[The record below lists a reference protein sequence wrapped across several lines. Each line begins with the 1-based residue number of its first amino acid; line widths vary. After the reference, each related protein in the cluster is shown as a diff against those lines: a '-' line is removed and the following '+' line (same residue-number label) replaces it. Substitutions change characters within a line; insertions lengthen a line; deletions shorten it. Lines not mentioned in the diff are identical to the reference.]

1 MSKIQDYNTRLENN
15 NTNLNEI
22 LNAINTLPTLKLQD
36 ITVTPATIKQTIQ
49 ADNSYSGLGI
59 VNVEA
64 IPSSYVEPTGE
75 LEITSNGT
83 YDVTEVKNIIAN
95 VHEPSPYAPRHISFY
110 YYRGTDLS
118 QETATLDTSNV
129 TSMYYMFGACTQLT
143 TLNINHFDTS
153 NVTDMQYTFTN
164 ATKLTSLDL
173 NNWDTSKVTTFYST
187 FGSCTS
193 LASVNVKNWNVSNAG
208 SFYRTFMGCGQLT
221 ELDLSGW
228 VTTKATNMQE
238 MFQNCWGLTK
248 LDIRNFDFT
257 KVTSYRNMFGL
268 SNDCLI
274 IVKDDT
280 AKSWITSKFTN
291 LTNVKTVAEL

>member
-1 MSKIQDYNTRLENN
+1 MSIQDYNTRLENN

-22 LNAINTLPTLKLQD
+22 LNTINNLPTLKLQD
-36 ITVTPATIKQTIQ
+36 KSVTPTKEKQTIK
-49 ADNSYSGLGI
+49 ADETYNGLGS
-59 VNVEA
+59 VSVEA
-64 IPSSYVEPTGE
+64 IPSRYVEPSGT
-75 LEITSNGT
+75 LEITKNGE
-83 YDVTEVKNIIAN
+83 YEVKNYESVTTN
-95 VHEPSPYAPRHISFY
+95 VHEPTPYAPKYISFY

-129 TSMYYMFGACTQLT
+129 TSMYYMFGSCSSLT
-143 TLNINHFDTS
+143 TLDINHFDTS
-153 NVTDMQYTFTN
+153 NVTDMQYMFISC
-164 ATKLTSLDL
+164 TKLTSLDL

-187 FGSCTS
+187 FGTCTS
-193 LASVNVKNWNVSNAG
+193 LASINVKDWNVSNAG
-208 SFYRTFMGCGQLT
+208 SFYRTFIGCGKLT